1 MDRRAFPPVG
11 FFGQRQAYSAPQSL
25 QTVGQPLPRTD
36 VPTAPM
42 VDTASP
48 LVGVFE
54 PWRQGGLVSLQAA
67 LPTIAVGVSSLKFLD
82 QTNAPRNLLG
92 FRNASAGTQNLYID
106 FASEATAQSWLK
118 LIPGQMILFDTVVP
132 QDDLYAISDAAGGI
146 LAYVYSTINLG
157 T

>member
-1 MDRRAFPPVG
+1 MERRAFPPVG
-11 FFGQRQAYSAPQSL
+11 FFGQRTAFSAPQSL
-25 QTVGQPLPRTD
+25 QTVGQPLPRND

-54 PWRQGGLVSLQAA
+54 PWRQAGLVSLQTNV
-67 LPTIAVGVSSLKFLD
+67 PTIGVGVSSLKFLD

-92 FRNASAGTQNLYID
+92 FRNASAGAQNIFID
-106 FASEATAQSWLK
+106 FASEATAQSWLM
-118 LIPGQMILFDTVVP
+118 LVPGQIILFDTVVP
-132 QDDLYAISDAAGGI
+132 QDDLYAISSAAGGV